1 VMWGLC
7 VVRVAEPR
15 RGLGHRIA
23 ELASLLLL
31 RPAECGEPGESPG
44 HRWPVID
51 VEAPAA
57 KQPGNRGL
65 GWACGSAGEPCGER
79 GLLAAGRSRGRGEHL

>member
-15 RGLGHRIA
+15 RGLGRRIA

-57 KQPGNRGL
+57 KQLWGPAGHAGGANTSRAML
-65 GWACGSAGEPCGER
+65 SGSRNDRPEP
-79 GLLAAGRSRGRGEHL
+79 